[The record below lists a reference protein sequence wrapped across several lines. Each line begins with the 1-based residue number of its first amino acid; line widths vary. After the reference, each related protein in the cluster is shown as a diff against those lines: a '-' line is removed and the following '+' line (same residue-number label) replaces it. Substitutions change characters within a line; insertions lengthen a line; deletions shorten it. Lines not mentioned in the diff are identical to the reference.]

1 MQKIRRESER
11 GEKESEWIE
20 SIEEIGRMWIWHS
33 NLKFELSIHWQ
44 QGILS
49 IQKVKKSKKNCTS
62 LQGIL

>member
-1 MQKIRRESER
+1 V
-11 GEKESEWIE
+11 
-20 SIEEIGRMWIWHS
+20 
-33 NLKFELSIHWQ
+33 NLTFKFEIWIISIHWQ